1 MSRRRER
8 RFSSAHAIAIAALFF
23 ALGGGAYA
31 AVTSLPAN
39 SVGTKQLKNGSV
51 TSVKL
56 SRRAARKLTDKEKK
70 ELKKI
75 IKAFSRPGRMGP
87 QGPKGDAGAPG
98 SPGPSDVY
106 IAGSAT
112 HTLTS
117 GYTEVASLS
126 VPPGEYLIE
135 AKTDIGSDTA
145 GVGGA
150 GGCLIAPALGA
161 EAWDASSAAFPGIA
175 AAFTSTNISLAGAA
189 ALPSGGTVILACK
202 ENQGSLFTDDARVWA
217 SRAGSLHGPPLP
229 ID

>member
-1 MSRRRER
+1 MFKGRER
-8 RFSSAHAIAIAALFF
+8 RFTSAHAIAIAALFF

-39 SVGTKQLKNGSV
+39 SVGTKQLRDHSV
-51 TSVKL
+51 TPVKL
-56 SRRAARKLTDKEKK
+56 SQTGLTPKQKK
-70 ELKKI
+70 EIKKVA
-75 IKAFSRPGRMGP
+75 KAFAQRGPVGP

-98 SPGPSDVY
+98 PTGPSDVY

-112 HTLTS
+112 HTHTPP
-117 GYTEVASLS
+117 YPEVASVS

-145 GVGGA
+145 GAGGA

-161 EAWDASSAAFPGIA
+161 EAWDASSAAFPGIVSQ
-175 AAFTSTNISLAGAA
+175 FTSTNLSLAGAA

-202 ENQGSLFTDDARVWA
+202 ENQGSLFTDDARLWA
-217 SRAGSLHGPPLP
+217 TKVGSLHGPPLP